1 MADAVKYLLAF
12 GGGVGIAA
20 AIAIVIFLNPD
31 KAEIWYSWILALAAK
46 VFGGLEKQYVKH
58 DLQGRINDFGHQVE
72 TEAPFLAA
80 TRVRIEFASETNREA
95 FLKGDTV
102 ILRLRRSDEEEL
114 NFIHGAY
121 MFIGTSLLFKAK
133 RYLSKTQ
140 RTALDLF
147 VTAKLLGKERPSSLG
162 RFLDEYVHPT
172 LATAGGKEG
181 PLFEKFETIESRGHF
196 YSVVLQEFDFL
207 GSKVFGKRKDD
218 RIITEVRS
226 FIDLIEKFAMRKV
239 GEEGD
244 LNHVG
249 AYCRMALMIVG
260 KSFKLTPQGDPYV
273 NYIRNQLVPA
283 SIETIY
289 MLGLEE
295 NSGILDAVAG
305 RVADT
310 YEVFRTRR
318 YQTLLD
324 FPQGGMQLRE
334 QYLVV
339 LRLKGVSAFRG
350 APAAAAPQAKDL
362 AA

>member
-1 MADAVKYLLAF
+1 MADAVKYLLTF
-12 GGGVGIAA
+12 GGGVGLAS

-31 KAEIWYSWILALAAK
+31 KAEIWFAWLLALLSK
-46 VFGGLEKQYVKH
+46 VHGGLEKQYVKH

-80 TRVRIEFASETNREA
+80 TRVRIEFVTETEREA

-102 ILRLRRSDEEEL
+102 ILRLRKGDEEEL

-121 MFIGTSLLFKAK
+121 MFISTSLLFKAK

-147 VTAKLLGKERPSSLG
+147 VTAKLLGKERPSAMG
-162 RFLDEYVHPT
+162 RFLDEYVHPA
-172 LATAGGKEG
+172 LAKAGGKEG

-218 RIITEVRS
+218 QIITEVRS
-226 FIDLIEKFAMRKV
+226 FIDLMQKFAMRKV

-273 NYIRNQLVPA
+273 KYVRNKLVPA

-289 MLGLEE
+289 MLGLGE

-305 RVADT
+305 RVADA

-324 FPQGGMQLRE
+324 F
-334 QYLVV
+334 
-339 LRLKGVSAFRG
+339 
-350 APAAAAPQAKDL
+350 
-362 AA
+362 